1 MLRWS
6 VHGTFWALLAT
17 ALTDVLGEGRS
28 AEAAGGV
35 LLGVLYGVGQLLEG
49 APPHFAGAARPV
61 LGRVW
66 LGLVTACWAVLAVA
80 AVPFVWTAFPLVFA
94 YLRLLPLWAG
104 TFGVTVLTSAA
115 IMAAE
120 WHAAELSAALV
131 VGPAAGTAMVTLLA
145 LAYQALSAESI
156 RPPAG

>member
-1 MLRWS
+1 MSSVLRLLRWS
-6 VHGTFWALLAT
+6 VHGAFWASLAS
-17 ALTDVLGEGRS
+17 AVVAVLGEERS

-35 LLGVLYGVGQLLEG
+35 LLGLLYGLGQVIQG
-49 APPHFAGAARPV
+49 GPPRPM

-80 AVPFVWTAFPLVFA
+80 AAPFVWAAFPLVFA
-94 YLRLLPLWAG
+94 YLRLLPLWAA

-115 IMAAE
+115 ITAAG
-120 WHAAELSAALV
+120 WHAGELSAALV
-131 VGPAAGTAMVTLLA
+131 VGPAAGTAVVTLLA
-145 LAYQALSAESI
+145 LAYQELCAGSA

>member
-6 VHGTFWALLAT
+6 VHGTFWALLAI
-17 ALTDVLGEGRS
+17 ALADALGEGRS
-28 AEAAGGV
+28 AEVAGGA
-35 LLGVLYGVGQLLEG
+35 LLGVLYGLGQVLEG
-49 APPHFAGAARPV
+49 APTHFAGPARPL

-66 LGLVTACWAVLAVA
+66 LGLVTGCWAVLAVA
-80 AVPFVWTAFPLVFA
+80 AAPFVWAAFPLVFA
-94 YLRLLPLWAG
+94 YLRLLPLWAA

-115 IMAAE
+115 IMAAG
-120 WHAAELSAALV
+120 WHAGELSAALV

-145 LAYQALSAESI
+145 LAYRELCAEGA